1 MHGLKK
7 KRGKE
12 DKPYSSGKKK
22 VKCQVLF
29 CHGDLGEKEDTDT
42 NRKKKLNLVISIF
55 RNKH

>member
-22 VKCQVLF
+22 KKSTVKF
-29 CHGDLGEKEDTDT
+29 CFATAIYEKKRILTPKG
-42 NRKKKLNLVISIF
+42 KKT
-55 RNKH
+55 

>member
-22 VKCQVLF
+22 KKVNCQVLF

-42 NRKKKLNLVISIF
+42 KRKKTLTW
-55 RNKH
+55 

>member
-22 VKCQVLF
+22 KVNCQVLF

-42 NRKKKLNLVISIF
+42 KRKKTLTW
-55 RNKH
+55 

>member
-42 NRKKKLNLVISIF
+42 KRKKKTQLGNLYI
-55 RNKH
+55 